1 MTTRTYYQILGVS
14 RDATPEEISNARTAL
29 AKVYHPDANIQSGI
43 DTTGQ
48 MQEILEAYRVLSNP
62 EKRKKY
68 DLELSGGAQRVF
80 KTFSFKE
87 EAINAKN
94 SKEEQSFVT
103 YWNAASSLQE
113 IVRRSNWLL
122 ERESRRKSIA
132 IKVLERIGHQEY
144 TGKELKA
151 QLEGLSMQAL
161 NYIKILKDAKI
172 PMEYWQPECMNWL
185 LIHWGQNP
193 EIDYHTLLAQYD
205 AEQNQNTSSA
215 QRIKIRSQNRQ
226 FHQSLK
232 KLLTYAL

>member
-1 MTTRTYYQILGVS
+1 MITRTYYQILGVS

-43 DTTGQ
+43 DTTSQ

-68 DLELSGGAQRVF
+68 DLELSGGVQRVF

-87 EAINAKN
+87 EAHDAQTT
-94 SKEEQSFVT
+94 KEDSFVNC
-103 YWNAASSLQE
+103 WNAANNLHE
-113 IVRRSNWLL
+113 IVKRSNWLL

-151 QLEGLSMQAL
+151 QLENLALQAL
-161 NYIKILKDAKI
+161 KYIKILKEAKI

-185 LIHWGQNP
+185 LIHWGQDP
-193 EIDYHTLLAQYD
+193 ALDYHTLIAQYD
-205 AEQNQNTSSA
+205 AEQNQNATSA
-215 QRIKIRSQNRQ
+215 QRLKLRSQNRQ